1 MSLIYSTLAI
11 ERHSACYTLGNYRGD
26 DVQGKIDM
34 IARRSVAGL
43 VLGYGLLAALPA
55 LAQDE
60 VTFGTNWKAQAEHG
74 GYYQAVATGLYEQAG
89 LKVTIRP
96 GGPQVNHAQLLA
108 AGKIDFNMGGSMFEA
123 FNFVQNDVPMVTVAA
138 IFQKDPQVL
147 IAHPGAG
154 NDSLE
159 AIKGKPVMI
168 SADARTTYWQFLKV
182 KFGYTDDQI
191 RPYTYS
197 LAPFLADKSAVQQ
210 GYLTSEPFAVEKE
223 GGFKPVVHLLAD
235 AGYGT
240 YSTTIQT
247 SWKLVNENPE
257 LVQRFVDAS
266 LRGWYSYMYGDP
278 SPANELIKR
287 DNPDMTDEQIAF
299 SRAKMLEYGIVDSG
313 DSLELGIGAMTDERI
328 KSFFG
333 LTVQAGLFP
342 ADLDL
347 AKSYTLA
354 FVNKKYGMEIKS
366 K

>member
-1 MSLIYSTLAI
+1 
-11 ERHSACYTLGNYRGD
+11 
-26 DVQGKIDM
+26 M
-34 IARRSVAGL
+34 IARRSLALMALAGTM
-43 VLGYGLLAALPA
+43 LAAGPA
-55 LAQDE
+55 LALDE

-74 GYYQAVATGLYEQAG
+74 GYYQAVATGLYEEAG

-123 FNFVQNDVPMVTVAA
+123 FNFVQNDVPLITVAA

-168 SADARTTYWQFLKV
+168 SADGRTSFWQFLKIRYG
-182 KFGYTDDQI
+182 FSDDQI
-191 RPYTYS
+191 RPYNYS
-197 LAPFLADKSAVQQ
+197 LAPFLADKEAVQQ
-210 GYLTSEPFAVEKE
+210 GYLTSEPYAVEKE

-235 AGYGT
+235 AGYDT

-247 SWKLVNENPE
+247 SASLVAENPD
-257 LVQRFVDAS
+257 LVQRFIDAS

-278 SPANELIKR
+278 APANALIKQ
-287 DNPDMTDEQIAF
+287 DNPDMTDDQLAF
-299 SRAKMLEYGIVDSG
+299 SRNKMKEYGIVDSG
-313 DSLELGIGAMTDERI
+313 DSLELGIGAMTDQRI
-328 KSFFG
+328 KSFFD
-333 LTVQAGLFP
+333 LTVQAGLYP

-347 AKSYTLA
+347 AKSYTLQ

>member
-1 MSLIYSTLAI
+1 LL
-11 ERHSACYTLGNYRGD
+11 LGHND
-26 DVQGKIDM
+26 SSDVQGKLDM
-34 IARRSVAGL
+34 TTRRFLAGL
-43 VLGYGLLAALPA
+43 ALGCGLLAAIPA
-55 LAQDE
+55 FALDA

-74 GYYQAVATGLYEQAG
+74 GFYQAVATGLYKEAG
-89 LKVTIRP
+89 LDVTIRP

-123 FNFVQNDVPMVTVAA
+123 FNFVQNDIPLVTVAA

-168 SADARTTYWQFLKV
+168 SADARTSFWQFLKIR
-182 KFGYTDDQI
+182 FGYMDDQI
-191 RPYTYS
+191 RPYNYS
-197 LAPFLADKSAVQQ
+197 LVPFLADKGAVQQ

-223 GGFKPVVHLLAD
+223 GGFKPVIHLLAD
-235 AGYGT
+235 AGYET

-247 SWKLVNENPE
+247 SWQLVNENPE
-257 LVQRFVDAS
+257 LVQRFIDAS
-266 LRGWYSYMYGDP
+266 LRGWYSYMYEDP

-313 DSLELGIGAMTDERI
+313 ASLELGIGAMTDKRI
-328 KSFFG
+328 KSFFD
-333 LTVQAGLFP
+333 LTVEAGLYP

-347 AKSYTLA
+347 SKAYTLQ
-354 FVNKKYGMEIKS
+354 FVNKKYGMEIKT